1 MTMTTTNIVAGKFE
15 TAIKQ
20 YNMLDGCTG
29 ILVGYS
35 GGADSSVLLRLLC
48 SLCRERD
55 ISLVAVHVHHGIR
68 GDEADRDAEF
78 CRRTCEELGV
88 EFKLI
93 RADIPALARETGRGI
108 EETAR
113 DFRYSEFGRIL
124 ESDARLSH
132 VAVAHNSDDN
142 AETMIFNL
150 VRGCGIDGLGGIAP
164 IRPLGNIALPIGE
177 AALCNDSA
185 QTLHN
190 GDSAQPLN
198 NDDSAQSAYTADYAQ
213 SLNNDDYAQ
222 PLHNDDYALPLHNN
236 DYALPLHNDDYAQSL
251 HNDDYAQSLYNDDYA
266 QSLHNDDCAQ
276 PPHTA
281 CAKRRAGILIRPLIR
296 VQKREILG
304 YCHENGIE
312 YIIDSTNADTAYTR
326 NYIRAE
332 IIPRLERLNPSFL
345 TAAERLA
352 GLARADSDSLDRTA
366 SDYCASDTIAL
377 SELNSLDGAIAS
389 RVVIK
394 LFAKHSPATLE
405 ACHVDSLLRL
415 AATAREGASLS
426 LPGKIRAEISRG
438 KLTFINS
445 ASANSAYA
453 NLAYANNAAPQH
465 PIEFEYP
472 LAAGINQFTSP
483 DFAAILLPKSKK
495 CGEFEKYNERLKNI
509 YKLSIHAELN
519 SDKINHILFVRSRRA
534 GDAYVFGGMT
544 RRLKKLYN
552 DHKLSP
558 AERERLPVFCDSE
571 GIVWVPGFAVADRV
585 RADSDE
591 SLSLWYYYNPAN

>member
-1 MTMTTTNIVAGKFE
+1 MTKTAAEIVAGKFHG
-15 TAIKQ
+15 AIKQ
-20 YNMLDGCTG
+20 YNMLEGCTG

-48 SLCRERD
+48 GLCRERN
-55 ISLVAVHVHHGIR
+55 IYLLAVHVHHGIR

-78 CRRTCEELGV
+78 CRRACEKLGV
-88 EFKLI
+88 EFRLI
-93 RADIPALARETGRGI
+93 RADIPALASKLGRGI

-113 DFRYSEFGRIL
+113 DFRYSEFRRIL
-124 ESDARLSH
+124 DSDARLSH

-142 AETMIFNL
+142 AETLIFNL
-150 VRGCGIDGLGGIAP
+150 VRGCGVDGLGGIVP
-164 IRPLGNIALPIGE
+164 IRPLGDIAQPIVE
-177 AALCNDSA
+177 AAQGNAFA
-185 QTLHN
+185 QSSYNSDHAQSPYN
-190 GDSAQPLN
+190 GDH
-198 NDDSAQSAYTADYAQ
+198 AQSPYNGDHAQSSYNGDHAQSSYNGDHAQSSYNGDYAQ
-213 SLNNDDYAQ
+213 Q
-222 PLHNDDYALPLHNN
+222 
-236 DYALPLHNDDYAQSL
+236 
-251 HNDDYAQSLYNDDYA
+251 
-266 QSLHNDDCAQ
+266 
-276 PPHTA
+276 
-281 CAKRRAGILIRPLIR
+281 RAGILIRPLIT

-304 YCHENGIE
+304 YCAENGIE

-345 TAAERLA
+345 TAAERLS
-352 GLARADSDSLDRTA
+352 GLARADSDSLERTA
-366 SDYCASDTIAL
+366 SAYCASDTIAL

-426 LPGKIRAEISRG
+426 LPGRIRAEISRG
-438 KLTFINS
+438 KLTFIDSASANS
-445 ASANSAYA
+445 ASTNSAYANLASANSAYA
-453 NLAYANNAAPQH
+453 NNAAPQQR
-465 PIEFEYP
+465 IEFEYP
-472 LAAGINQFTSP
+472 LTIGMNQFTSP
-483 DFAAILLPKSKK
+483 DFAAILLPNSKK

-552 DHKLSP
+552 DHKLSRD
-558 AERERLPVFCDSE
+558 ERERLPVFCDSE
-571 GIVWVPGFAVADRV
+571 GIVWVPGFAVADRA

>member
-1 MTMTTTNIVAGKFE
+1 MTMTATNIVAEKFGA
-15 TAIKQ
+15 AIKQ

-35 GGADSSVLLRLLC
+35 GGADSSALLRLLR

-55 ISLVAVHVHHGIR
+55 IYLLAVHVHHGIR

-88 EFKLI
+88 EFRLI

-113 DFRYSEFGRIL
+113 DFRYSEFRRIL

-150 VRGCGIDGLGGIAP
+150 VRGCGIDGLGGIVP
-164 IRPLGNIALPIGE
+164 IRPLGNV
-177 AALCNDSA
+177 
-185 QTLHN
+185 
-190 GDSAQPLN
+190 AQPLAESAQSLPSAESARSLSF
-198 NDDSAQSAYTADYAQ
+198 DDSARSLPSHDSARSCSAAI
-213 SLNNDDYAQ
+213 SSR
-222 PLHNDDYALPLHNN
+222 PK
-236 DYALPLHNDDYAQSL
+236 S
-251 HNDDYAQSLYNDDYA
+251 S
-266 QSLHNDDCAQ
+266 DCAART
-276 PPHTA
+276 HG
-281 CAKRRAGILIRPLIR
+281 GILIRPLIT

-304 YCHENGIE
+304 YCAENGIE

-345 TAAERLA
+345 TAAERLS
-352 GLARADSDSLDRTA
+352 GLARADSDSLERTA
-366 SDYCASDTIAL
+366 AAYCASDTIAL

-426 LPGKIRAEISRG
+426 LPGKIRAKISRG
-438 KLTFINS
+438 KLTFIDS

-453 NLAYANNAAPQH
+453 NLASANSAYANNAAPQQR
-465 PIEFEYP
+465 IEFEYP
-472 LAAGINQFTSP
+472 LAVGINQFASP
-483 DFAAILLPKSKK
+483 DFAAILLPNSKK
-495 CGEFEKYNERLKNI
+495 YGEFEKYNERLKNI

-552 DHKLSP
+552 DHKLSRD
-558 AERERLPVFCDSE
+558 ERERLPVFCDSE
-571 GIVWVPGFAVADRV
+571 GIVWVPGFAVADRA
-585 RADSDE
+585 RADSDK
-591 SLSLWYYYNPAN
+591 SLSVWYYYNPAN

>member
-1 MTMTTTNIVAGKFE
+1 MTMTTTNIVIEKFE

-35 GGADSSVLLRLLC
+35 GGADSSVLLRLLRG
-48 SLCRERD
+48 LCRERD

-93 RADIPALARETGRGI
+93 RADIPALAARTGRGI

-113 DFRYSEFGRIL
+113 DFRYSEFRRIL

-164 IRPLGNIALPIGE
+164 IRPLGDIAQPIVE
-177 AALCNDSA
+177 AAQGNA
-185 QTLHN
+185 F
-190 GDSAQPLN
+190 
-198 NDDSAQSAYTADYAQ
+198 AQS
-213 SLNNDDYAQ
+213 S
-222 PLHNDDYALPLHNN
+222 HNDDH
-236 DYALPLHNDDYAQSL
+236 AQSSYNGD
-251 HNDDYAQSLYNDDYA
+251 HAQ
-266 QSLHNDDCAQ
+266 Q
-276 PPHTA
+276 
-281 CAKRRAGILIRPLIR
+281 RAGILIRPLIR

-304 YCHENGIE
+304 YCYENGIE

-345 TAAERLA
+345 TAAERLS

-366 SDYCASDTIAL
+366 AAYCASDTIAL

-389 RVVIK
+389 RAVRI
-394 LFAKHSPATLE
+394 LFSKHSPATLE
-405 ACHVDSLLRL
+405 TCHVDSLLRL
-415 AATAREGASLS
+415 AETAREGSSLS
-426 LPGKIRAEISRG
+426 LPGKIRAKISRG
-438 KLTFINS
+438 KLTFIDS

-453 NLAYANNAAPQH
+453 NNAAPQQR
-465 PIEFEYP
+465 IEFEYP
-472 LAAGINQFTSP
+472 LTIGMNQFTSP
-483 DFAAILLPKSKK
+483 DFAAILLPNSKK

-552 DHKLSP
+552 DHKLSRD
-558 AERERLPVFCDSE
+558 ERERLPVFCDSE
-571 GIVWVPGFAVADRV
+571 GIVWVPGFAVADRA
-585 RADSDE
+585 RADSDRI
-591 SLSLWYYYNPAN
+591 LSVWYYYNPAN

>member
-1 MTMTTTNIVAGKFE
+1 MTKTAAEIVAGKFHG
-15 TAIKQ
+15 AIKQ
-20 YNMLDGCTG
+20 YNMLEGCTG

-35 GGADSSVLLRLLC
+35 GGTDSSALLRLLR

-55 ISLVAVHVHHGIR
+55 IYLVAVHVHHGIR

-88 EFKLI
+88 EFRLI
-93 RADIPALARETGRGI
+93 RADIPALAARTGRGI

-113 DFRYSEFGRIL
+113 DFRYSEFRRIL
-124 ESDARLSH
+124 DSDARLSH

-150 VRGCGIDGLGGIAP
+150 VRGCGVDGLGGIVP
-164 IRPLGNIALPIGE
+164 IRPLGDIAQPLGK
-177 AALCNDSA
+177 AAQGNAFA
-185 QTLHN
+185 QSSHN
-190 GDSAQPLN
+190 GDH
-198 NDDSAQSAYTADYAQ
+198 AQSSYNGDHAQSSYNGDYAQ
-213 SLNNDDYAQ
+213 Q
-222 PLHNDDYALPLHNN
+222 
-236 DYALPLHNDDYAQSL
+236 
-251 HNDDYAQSLYNDDYA
+251 
-266 QSLHNDDCAQ
+266 
-276 PPHTA
+276 
-281 CAKRRAGILIRPLIR
+281 RAGILIRPLIT

-304 YCHENGIE
+304 YCAENGIE

-366 SDYCASDTIAL
+366 AAYCASDTITL

-415 AATAREGASLS
+415 AATAHEGASLS
-426 LPGKIRAEISRG
+426 LPGRIRAEISRG
-438 KLTFINS
+438 KLTFIDSASANS
-445 ASANSAYA
+445 VYANLASANSAYA
-453 NLAYANNAAPQH
+453 NNAAPQQR
-465 PIEFEYP
+465 IEFEYP
-472 LAAGINQFTSP
+472 LTIGINQFASP
-483 DFAAILLPKSKK
+483 NFAALLLPNSKK
-495 CGEFEKYNERLKNI
+495 YGEFEKYNERLKNI

-552 DHKLSP
+552 DKKLSP
-558 AERERLPVFCDSE
+558 DERERLPVFCDSE
-571 GIVWVPGFAVADRV
+571 GIVWVPGFAVADRA
-585 RADSDE
+585 RADSDRI
-591 SLSLWYYYNPAN
+591 LSVWYYYNPAN

>member
-1 MTMTTTNIVAGKFE
+1 MTMTTTNIVAGKFG

-48 SLCRERD
+48 GLCRERD

-78 CRRTCEELGV
+78 CRRTCEELGA
-88 EFKLI
+88 EFRLI
-93 RADIPALARETGRGI
+93 RADIPALAAQTGRGI

-113 DFRYSEFGRIL
+113 DFRYSEFRRIL

-142 AETMIFNL
+142 AETIIFNL
-150 VRGCGIDGLGGIAP
+150 VRGCGVDGLGGIVP
-164 IRPLGNIALPIGE
+164 IRPLGDIAQPIVE
-177 AALCNDSA
+177 AAQGNAFA
-185 QTLHN
+185 QSSHN
-190 GDSAQPLN
+190 GDHAQSSHN
-198 NDDSAQSAYTADYAQ
+198 NDHAQSSHNSDYAQ
-213 SLNNDDYAQ
+213 Q
-222 PLHNDDYALPLHNN
+222 
-236 DYALPLHNDDYAQSL
+236 
-251 HNDDYAQSLYNDDYA
+251 
-266 QSLHNDDCAQ
+266 
-276 PPHTA
+276 
-281 CAKRRAGILIRPLIR
+281 RAGILIRPLIR

-304 YCHENGIE
+304 YCAENGIE

-345 TAAERLA
+345 TAAERLS
-352 GLARADSDSLDRTA
+352 GLARADSDSLERTA
-366 SDYCASDTIAL
+366 SAYCASDTIAL

-389 RVVIK
+389 RAVRI
-394 LFAKHSPATLE
+394 LFSKHSPATLE
-405 ACHVDSLLRL
+405 TCHVDSLLRL
-415 AATAREGASLS
+415 AETAREGSSLS
-426 LPGKIRAEISRG
+426 LPGGTRAVISRG
-438 KLTFINS
+438 KLTFQKNAVS
-445 ASANSAYA
+445 AADRP
-453 NLAYANNAAPQH
+453 L
-465 PIEFEYP
+465 EFEYR
-472 LAAGINQFTSP
+472 LSEGVNRFDLP
-483 DFAAILLPKSKK
+483 DFAALVLQNSKK
-495 CGEFEKYNERLKNI
+495 YGEFEKYNERLKNI

-552 DHKLSP
+552 DHKLSRD
-558 AERERLPVFCDSE
+558 ERERLPVFCDSE
-571 GIVWVPGFAVADRV
+571 GIVWVPGFAVADRA
-585 RADSDE
+585 RADSDRI
-591 SLSLWYYYNPAN
+591 LSVWYYYNPAN

>member
-35 GGADSSVLLRLLC
+35 GGADSSALLRLLC

-88 EFKLI
+88 EFRLT
-93 RADIPALARETGRGI
+93 RADIPALASRLGRGI

-113 DFRYSEFGRIL
+113 DFRYSEFRRIL
-124 ESDARLSH
+124 DSDARLSH

-150 VRGCGIDGLGGIAP
+150 VRGCGVDGLGGIVP
-164 IRPLGNIALPIGE
+164 IRPLGNVAQPLGE
-177 AALCNDSA
+177 SAQGNDSA
-185 QTLHN
+185 QSSYS
-190 GDSAQPLN
+190 GDHARQ
-198 NDDSAQSAYTADYAQ
+198 
-213 SLNNDDYAQ
+213 
-222 PLHNDDYALPLHNN
+222 
-236 DYALPLHNDDYAQSL
+236 
-251 HNDDYAQSLYNDDYA
+251 
-266 QSLHNDDCAQ
+266 
-276 PPHTA
+276 
-281 CAKRRAGILIRPLIR
+281 RAGILIRPLIT

-304 YCHENGIE
+304 YCAENGIE

-352 GLARADSDSLDRTA
+352 GLARADSDSLDRIAAEYSRDDSIDTA
-366 SDYCASDTIAL
+366 L
-377 SELNSLDGAIAS
+377 LNSLDTAIAS
-389 RVVIK
+389 RAVIQLYK
-394 LFAKHSPATLE
+394 KHSPATLE
-405 ACHVDSLLRL
+405 TCHVDSLLRL
-415 AATAREGASLS
+415 AETAREGSSLS
-426 LPGKIRAEISRG
+426 LPGGTRAVISRG
-438 KLTFINS
+438 KLTFQKNAMS
-445 ASANSAYA
+445 AADRP
-453 NLAYANNAAPQH
+453 L
-465 PIEFEYP
+465 EFEYR
-472 LAAGINQFTSP
+472 LSEGVNRFDLP
-483 DFAAILLPKSKK
+483 DFAALVLQNSKK

-552 DHKLSP
+552 DKKLSP

-571 GIVWVPGFAVADRV
+571 GIVWVPGFAVADRA
-585 RADSDE
+585 RADSDRI
-591 SLSLWYYYNPAN
+591 LSVWYYYNPAN

>member
-1 MTMTTTNIVAGKFE
+1 MTKTAAEIVAGKFHG
-15 TAIKQ
+15 AIKQ
-20 YNMLDGCTG
+20 YNMLEGCTG

-48 SLCRERD
+48 GLCRERN
-55 ISLVAVHVHHGIR
+55 IYLLAVHVHHGIR

-78 CRRTCEELGV
+78 CRRACEKLGV
-88 EFKLI
+88 EFRLI
-93 RADIPALARETGRGI
+93 RADIPALASRLGRGI

-113 DFRYSEFGRIL
+113 DFRYSEFRRIL
-124 ESDARLSH
+124 DSDARLSH

-150 VRGCGIDGLGGIAP
+150 VRGCGVDGLGGIVP
-164 IRPLGNIALPIGE
+164 IRPLGNVAQPLGE
-177 AALCNDSA
+177 SAQGNDSA
-185 QTLHN
+185 QSSYS
-190 GDSAQPLN
+190 GDHARQ
-198 NDDSAQSAYTADYAQ
+198 
-213 SLNNDDYAQ
+213 
-222 PLHNDDYALPLHNN
+222 
-236 DYALPLHNDDYAQSL
+236 
-251 HNDDYAQSLYNDDYA
+251 
-266 QSLHNDDCAQ
+266 
-276 PPHTA
+276 
-281 CAKRRAGILIRPLIR
+281 RAGILIRPLIT

-304 YCHENGIE
+304 YCAENGIE

-345 TAAERLA
+345 TAAERLS
-352 GLARADSDSLDRTA
+352 GLARADSDSLERTA
-366 SDYCASDTIAL
+366 SAYCASDTIAL

-426 LPGKIRAEISRG
+426 LPGKIRAKISRG
-438 KLTFINS
+438 KLTFIDS

-453 NLAYANNAAPQH
+453 NNAAPQQR
-465 PIEFEYP
+465 IEFEYP
-472 LAAGINQFTSP
+472 LAVGINQFASP
-483 DFAAILLPKSKK
+483 DFAAILLPNSKK
-495 CGEFEKYNERLKNI
+495 YGEFEKYNERLKNI

-552 DHKLSP
+552 DHKLSRD
-558 AERERLPVFCDSE
+558 ERERLPVFCDSE

>member
-1 MTMTTTNIVAGKFE
+1 MTMTTTNIVAGKFGA
-15 TAIKQ
+15 AIKQ

-35 GGADSSVLLRLLC
+35 GGADSSVLLRLMC
-48 SLCRERD
+48 GLCRERD
-55 ISLVAVHVHHGIR
+55 IYLVAVHVHHGIR

-88 EFKLI
+88 EFRLI
-93 RADIPALARETGRGI
+93 RADIPALASRLGRGI

-124 ESDARLSH
+124 DSDARLSH

-142 AETMIFNL
+142 AETLIFNL
-150 VRGCGIDGLGGIAP
+150 VRGCGVDGLGGIVP
-164 IRPLGNIALPIGE
+164 IRPLGNIA
-177 AALCNDSA
+177 
-185 QTLHN
+185 
-190 GDSAQPLN
+190 QPLGE
-198 NDDSAQSAYTADYAQ
+198 SARSLSSVESAR
-213 SLNNDDYAQ
+213 SLSSVESARSLSSAESTWSRSGAISSQ
-222 PLHNDDYALPLHNN
+222 PQLSDRTVK
-236 DYALPLHNDDYAQSL
+236 SRGG
-251 HNDDYAQSLYNDDYA
+251 
-266 QSLHNDDCAQ
+266 
-276 PPHTA
+276 T
-281 CAKRRAGILIRPLIR
+281 LIRPLIT

-304 YCHENGIE
+304 YCAENGIE

-352 GLARADSDSLDRTA
+352 GLARADSDSLDRIAAEYSRDDSIDTA
-366 SDYCASDTIAL
+366 L
-377 SELNSLDGAIAS
+377 LNSLDTAIAS
-389 RVVIK
+389 RAVIQLYK
-394 LFAKHSPATLE
+394 KHSPATLE

-415 AATAREGASLS
+415 AATAHEGASLS
-426 LPGKIRAEISRG
+426 LPGGTRAVISRG
-438 KLTFINS
+438 KLTFQKNAVS
-445 ASANSAYA
+445 ADRP
-453 NLAYANNAAPQH
+453 L
-465 PIEFEYP
+465 EFEYR
-472 LAAGINQFTSP
+472 LSEGVNRFDLP
-483 DFAAILLPKSKK
+483 DFAAILLPNSKK

-558 AERERLPVFCDSE
+558 DERGRLPVFCDSE
-571 GIVWVPGFAVADRV
+571 GIVWVPGFAVADRA
-585 RADSDE
+585 RADSDK
-591 SLSLWYYYNPAN
+591 SLSVWYYYNPAN

>member
-1 MTMTTTNIVAGKFE
+1 MTKTAAEIVAGKFHG
-15 TAIKQ
+15 AIKQ
-20 YNMLDGCTG
+20 YNMLEGCTG

-35 GGADSSVLLRLLC
+35 GGADSSALLRLLC
-48 SLCRERD
+48 GLCRERD

-78 CRRTCEELGV
+78 CQRACEKLGV

-93 RADIPALARETGRGI
+93 RADIPALASRLGRGI

-113 DFRYSEFGRIL
+113 DFRYSEFRRIL
-124 ESDARLSH
+124 ESDTRLSH

-150 VRGCGIDGLGGIAP
+150 VRGCGVDGLGGIVP
-164 IRPLGNIALPIGE
+164 IRPLGNIAQPIVE
-177 AALCNDSA
+177 AAQGNAFA
-185 QTLHN
+185 QSSYNSDHAQSPYN
-190 GDSAQPLN
+190 GDH
-198 NDDSAQSAYTADYAQ
+198 AQSPYNGDHAQ
-213 SLNNDDYAQ
+213 SSYNGD
-222 PLHNDDYALPLHNN
+222 H
-236 DYALPLHNDDYAQSL
+236 AQSSYNGD
-251 HNDDYAQSLYNDDYA
+251 HAQ
-266 QSLHNDDCAQ
+266 Q
-276 PPHTA
+276 
-281 CAKRRAGILIRPLIR
+281 RAGTLIRPLIT

-345 TAAERLA
+345 TAAERLS
-352 GLARADSDSLDRTA
+352 GLARADSDSLERTA
-366 SDYCASDTIAL
+366 SAYCASDTIAL

-426 LPGKIRAEISRG
+426 LPGKIRAKISRG
-438 KLTFINS
+438 KLTFIDS

-453 NLAYANNAAPQH
+453 NLASANSAYANNAAPQQR
-465 PIEFEYP
+465 IEFEYP
-472 LAAGINQFTSP
+472 LAVGINQFASP
-483 DFAAILLPKSKK
+483 DFAAILLPNSKK
-495 CGEFEKYNERLKNI
+495 YGEFEKYNERLKNI

-552 DHKLSP
+552 DKKLSP
-558 AERERLPVFCDSE
+558 DERERLPVFCDSE
-571 GIVWVPGFAVADRV
+571 GIVWVPGFAVADRA
-585 RADSDE
+585 RADSDRI
-591 SLSLWYYYNPAN
+591 LSVWYYYNPAN

>member
-1 MTMTTTNIVAGKFE
+1 MTMTTTNIVAGKFG

-35 GGADSSVLLRLLC
+35 GGADSSALLRLLC
-48 SLCRERD
+48 GLCRERD
-55 ISLVAVHVHHGIR
+55 IYLVAVHVHHGIR

-88 EFKLI
+88 EFRLI
-93 RADIPALARETGRGI
+93 RADIPALASRLGRGI

-142 AETMIFNL
+142 AETLIFNL
-150 VRGCGIDGLGGIAP
+150 VRGCGVDGLGGIAP
-164 IRPLGNIALPIGE
+164 IRPLGNVAQPIVE
-177 AALCNDSA
+177 AAQGNAFA
-185 QTLHN
+185 QSSYNSDHAQSSHN
-190 GDSAQPLN
+190 GDH
-198 NDDSAQSAYTADYAQ
+198 AQSSYNGDYAQ
-213 SLNNDDYAQ
+213 SSHNGDYAQ
-222 PLHNDDYALPLHNN
+222 
-236 DYALPLHNDDYAQSL
+236 Q
-251 HNDDYAQSLYNDDYA
+251 
-266 QSLHNDDCAQ
+266 
-276 PPHTA
+276 
-281 CAKRRAGILIRPLIR
+281 RAGILIRPLIR

-304 YCHENGIE
+304 YCAENGIE

-366 SDYCASDTIAL
+366 AAYCASDTIAL

-389 RVVIK
+389 RAVRI
-394 LFAKHSPATLE
+394 LFSKHSPATLE
-405 ACHVDSLLRL
+405 TCHVDSLLRL
-415 AATAREGASLS
+415 AETAREGASLS
-426 LPGKIRAEISRG
+426 LPGKIRAKISRG
-438 KLTFINS
+438 KLTFIDS

-453 NLAYANNAAPQH
+453 NNAAPQQR
-465 PIEFEYP
+465 IEFEYP
-472 LAAGINQFTSP
+472 LAVGMNQFTSP
-483 DFAAILLPKSKK
+483 NFAAILLPNSKK

-552 DHKLSP
+552 DKKLSP

-571 GIVWVPGFAVADRV
+571 GIVWVPGFAVADRA
-585 RADSDE
+585 RADSDRI
-591 SLSLWYYYNPAN
+591 LSVWYYYNPAN

>member
-1 MTMTTTNIVAGKFE
+1 MTKTAAEIVAGKFHG
-15 TAIKQ
+15 AIKQ
-20 YNMLDGCTG
+20 YNMLEGCTG

-35 GGADSSVLLRLLC
+35 GGADSSALLRLLC
-48 SLCRERD
+48 GLCRERD

-88 EFKLI
+88 EFRLI
-93 RADIPALARETGRGI
+93 RADIPALAARTGRGI

-150 VRGCGIDGLGGIAP
+150 VRGCGVDGLGGIVP
-164 IRPLGNIALPIGE
+164 IRPLGDIAQPIVE
-177 AALCNDSA
+177 AAQGNAFA
-185 QTLHN
+185 QSSYN
-190 GDSAQPLN
+190 GDH
-198 NDDSAQSAYTADYAQ
+198 AQSSHNSDYAQ
-213 SLNNDDYAQ
+213 Q
-222 PLHNDDYALPLHNN
+222 RGG
-236 DYALPLHNDDYAQSL
+236 
-251 HNDDYAQSLYNDDYA
+251 
-266 QSLHNDDCAQ
+266 
-276 PPHTA
+276 T
-281 CAKRRAGILIRPLIR
+281 LIRPLIT

-304 YCHENGIE
+304 YCAENGIE

-352 GLARADSDSLDRTA
+352 GLARADSDSLDRIAAEYSRDDSIDTA
-366 SDYCASDTIAL
+366 L
-377 SELNSLDGAIAS
+377 LNSLDTAIAS
-389 RVVIK
+389 RAVIQLYK
-394 LFAKHSPATLE
+394 KHSPATL
-405 ACHVDSLLRL
+405 AARHVDSLLRL
-415 AATAREGASLS
+415 VATAHEGSSLS
-426 LPGKIRAEISRG
+426 LPGGTRAVISRG
-438 KLTFINS
+438 KLTFQKNAVS
-445 ASANSAYA
+445 ADRP
-453 NLAYANNAAPQH
+453 L
-465 PIEFEYP
+465 EFEYR
-472 LAAGINQFTSP
+472 LSEGVNRFDLP
-483 DFAAILLPKSKK
+483 DFAALVLQNSKK

-552 DHKLSP
+552 DKKLSP
-558 AERERLPVFCDSE
+558 DERERLPVFCDSE
-571 GIVWVPGFAVADRV
+571 GIVWVPGFAVADRA
-585 RADSDE
+585 RADSDRI
-591 SLSLWYYYNPAN
+591 LSVWYYYNPAN

>member
-1 MTMTTTNIVAGKFE
+1 MTMTTTNIVAGKFGA
-15 TAIKQ
+15 AIKQ

-55 ISLVAVHVHHGIR
+55 IYLVAVHVHHGIR

-78 CRRTCEELGV
+78 CRRTCEKLGV
-88 EFKLI
+88 EFRLT
-93 RADIPALARETGRGI
+93 RADIPALAAQTGRGI

-113 DFRYSEFGRIL
+113 DFRYSEFRRIL
-124 ESDARLSH
+124 DSDARLSH

-150 VRGCGIDGLGGIAP
+150 VRGCGIDGLGGIVP
-164 IRPLGNIALPIGE
+164 IRPLGNVAQPIVE
-177 AALCNDSA
+177 AAQGNAFA
-185 QTLHN
+185 QSSYNSDHAQSSHN
-190 GDSAQPLN
+190 GDHAQSSHN
-198 NDDSAQSAYTADYAQ
+198 NDHAQSSYSGDYAQ
-213 SLNNDDYAQ
+213 Q
-222 PLHNDDYALPLHNN
+222 
-236 DYALPLHNDDYAQSL
+236 
-251 HNDDYAQSLYNDDYA
+251 
-266 QSLHNDDCAQ
+266 
-276 PPHTA
+276 
-281 CAKRRAGILIRPLIR
+281 RAGILIRPLIR

-304 YCHENGIE
+304 YCAENGIE

-366 SDYCASDTIAL
+366 AAYCASDTITL

-389 RVVIK
+389 RAVRI
-394 LFAKHSPATLE
+394 LFSKHSPATLE
-405 ACHVDSLLRL
+405 TCHVDSLLRL
-415 AATAREGASLS
+415 AAMAREGASLS
-426 LPGKIRAEISRG
+426 LPGGTRAVISRG
-438 KLTFINS
+438 KLTFQKNAVS
-445 ASANSAYA
+445 ADRP
-453 NLAYANNAAPQH
+453 L
-465 PIEFEYP
+465 EFEYR
-472 LAAGINQFTSP
+472 LSEGVNRFDLP
-483 DFAAILLPKSKK
+483 DFAAILLPNSKK

-552 DHKLSP
+552 DHKLSRD
-558 AERERLPVFCDSE
+558 ERERLPVFCDSE
-571 GIVWVPGFAVADRV
+571 GIVWVPGFAVADRA
-585 RADSDE
+585 RADSDRI
-591 SLSLWYYYNPAN
+591 LSVWYYYNPAN

>member
-1 MTMTTTNIVAGKFE
+1 MTKTAAEIVAGKFHG
-15 TAIKQ
+15 AIKQ
-20 YNMLDGCTG
+20 YNMLEGCTG

-35 GGADSSVLLRLLC
+35 GGADSSALLRLLC

-55 ISLVAVHVHHGIR
+55 ISLIAVHVHHGIR

-78 CRRTCEELGV
+78 CRRTCAELGV

-93 RADIPALARETGRGI
+93 RADIPALASRLGRGI

-113 DFRYSEFGRIL
+113 DFRYSEFRRIL

-150 VRGCGIDGLGGIAP
+150 VRGCGVDGLGGIAP
-164 IRPLGNIALPIGE
+164 IRPLGNVAQPLGE
-177 AALCNDSA
+177 SAQGNDSA
-185 QTLHN
+185 QSSYS
-190 GDSAQPLN
+190 GDHARQ
-198 NDDSAQSAYTADYAQ
+198 
-213 SLNNDDYAQ
+213 
-222 PLHNDDYALPLHNN
+222 
-236 DYALPLHNDDYAQSL
+236 
-251 HNDDYAQSLYNDDYA
+251 
-266 QSLHNDDCAQ
+266 
-276 PPHTA
+276 
-281 CAKRRAGILIRPLIR
+281 RAGILIRPLIT

-304 YCHENGIE
+304 YCAENGIE

-352 GLARADSDSLDRTA
+352 GLARADSDSLDRIAAEYSRDDSIDTA
-366 SDYCASDTIAL
+366 L
-377 SELNSLDGAIAS
+377 LNSLDTAIAS
-389 RVVIK
+389 RAVIQLYK
-394 LFAKHSPATLE
+394 KHSPATL
-405 ACHVDSLLRL
+405 AARHVDSLLRL
-415 AATAREGASLS
+415 VATAHEGSSLS
-426 LPGKIRAEISRG
+426 LPGGTRAVISRG
-438 KLTFINS
+438 KLTFKKNAVS
-445 ASANSAYA
+445 ADRP
-453 NLAYANNAAPQH
+453 L
-465 PIEFEYP
+465 EFEYR
-472 LAAGINQFTSP
+472 LSEGVNRFDLP
-483 DFAAILLPKSKK
+483 DFAALVLQNSKK

-558 AERERLPVFCDSE
+558 AERERLPIFCDSE

>member
-1 MTMTTTNIVAGKFE
+1 MTKTAAEIVAGKFHG
-15 TAIKQ
+15 AIKQ
-20 YNMLDGCTG
+20 YNMLEGCTG

-48 SLCRERD
+48 GLCRERD

-88 EFKLI
+88 EFRLT
-93 RADIPALARETGRGI
+93 RADIPALASRLGRGI

-113 DFRYSEFGRIL
+113 DFRYSEFRRIL
-124 ESDARLSH
+124 DSDARLSH

-142 AETMIFNL
+142 AETLIFNL

-164 IRPLGNIALPIGE
+164 IRPLGNG
-177 AALCNDSA
+177 
-185 QTLHN
+185 
-190 GDSAQPLN
+190 AQPLGE
-198 NDDSAQSAYTADYAQ
+198 SARSLPSVESTRSLSSGESAR
-213 SLNNDDYAQ
+213 SL
-222 PLHNDDYALPLHNN
+222 PSVESTR
-236 DYALPLHNDDYAQSL
+236 SL
-251 HNDDYAQSLYNDDYA
+251 SSVESTRSLSGAISSQLQLSDRTIK
-266 QSLHNDDCAQ
+266 SRGG
-276 PPHTA
+276 T
-281 CAKRRAGILIRPLIR
+281 LIRPLIT

-304 YCHENGIE
+304 YCAENGIE

-352 GLARADSDSLDRTA
+352 GLARADSDSLDRIAAEYSRDDSIDTA
-366 SDYCASDTIAL
+366 L
-377 SELNSLDGAIAS
+377 LNSLDTAIAS
-389 RVVIK
+389 RAVIQLYK
-394 LFAKHSPATLE
+394 KHSPATLE
-405 ACHVDSLLRL
+405 TCHVDSLLRL
-415 AATAREGASLS
+415 AETAREGSSLS
-426 LPGKIRAEISRG
+426 LPGGTRAVISRG
-438 KLTFINS
+438 KLTFQKNAMS
-445 ASANSAYA
+445 AADRP
-453 NLAYANNAAPQH
+453 L
-465 PIEFEYP
+465 EFEYR
-472 LAAGINQFTSP
+472 LSEGVNRFDLP
-483 DFAAILLPKSKK
+483 DFAALVLQNSKK

-552 DHKLSP
+552 DKKLSP

-571 GIVWVPGFAVADRV
+571 GIVWVPGFAVADRA
-585 RADSDE
+585 RADSDRI
-591 SLSLWYYYNPAN
+591 LSVWYYYNPAN

>member
-1 MTMTTTNIVAGKFE
+1 MTKTAAEIVAGKFHG
-15 TAIKQ
+15 AIKQ
-20 YNMLDGCTG
+20 YNMLEGCTG

-48 SLCRERD
+48 GLCRERN
-55 ISLVAVHVHHGIR
+55 IYLLAVHVHHGIR

-78 CRRTCEELGV
+78 CRRACEKLGV
-88 EFKLI
+88 EFRLI
-93 RADIPALARETGRGI
+93 RADIPALASKLGRGI

-113 DFRYSEFGRIL
+113 DFRYSEFRRIL

-150 VRGCGIDGLGGIAP
+150 VRGCGVDGLGGIVP
-164 IRPLGNIALPIGE
+164 IRPLGNIAQPLGE
-177 AALCNDSA
+177 SA
-185 QTLHN
+185 QGNAFAQSSHN
-190 GDSAQPLN
+190 GDH
-198 NDDSAQSAYTADYAQ
+198 AQSSYNGDYAQ
-213 SLNNDDYAQ
+213 SSHNGDHAQ
-222 PLHNDDYALPLHNN
+222 SSHNG
-236 DYALPLHNDDYAQSL
+236 DYAQSPYNGDHAQSSYNGDHAQSS
-251 HNDDYAQSLYNDDYA
+251 HNDDHAQSSYNGDHA
-266 QSLHNDDCAQ
+266 QQ
-276 PPHTA
+276 
-281 CAKRRAGILIRPLIR
+281 RAGILIRPLIR

-304 YCHENGIE
+304 YCYENGIE

-345 TAAERLA
+345 TAAERLS
-352 GLARADSDSLDRTA
+352 GLARADSDSLERTA
-366 SDYCASDTIAL
+366 SAYCASDTIAL

-415 AATAREGASLS
+415 AATAHEGASLS

-438 KLTFINS
+438 KLTFIDS
-445 ASANSAYA
+445 ASA
-453 NLAYANNAAPQH
+453 NLAYANNAAPQQR
-465 PIEFEYP
+465 IEFEYP
-472 LAAGINQFTSP
+472 LAVGINQFASP
-483 DFAAILLPKSKK
+483 DFAAILLPNSKK

-552 DHKLSP
+552 DHKLSR

-571 GIVWVPGFAVADRV
+571 GIVWVPGFAVADRA
-585 RADSDE
+585 RADSDK
-591 SLSLWYYYNPAN
+591 SLSVWYYYNPAN